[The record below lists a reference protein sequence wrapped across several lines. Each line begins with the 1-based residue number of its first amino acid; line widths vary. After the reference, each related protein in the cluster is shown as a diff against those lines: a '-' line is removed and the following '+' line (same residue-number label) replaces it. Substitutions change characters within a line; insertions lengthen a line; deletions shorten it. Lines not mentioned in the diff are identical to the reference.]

1 MAIPIIIPYD
11 PGCLD
16 ISQMMKMVNAFHTS
30 VKRIHP
36 FCEIPR
42 LISKEPNPQVME
54 RIDIPATSS
63 TPSVHYG
70 ADGKLKI
77 KGRSLPED
85 VTAFFNPL
93 VDWAGKLAV
102 HSLTVD
108 VELVYMNSASS
119 KKLLELLKALDTNN
133 RIRELY
139 INWFYEEGDE
149 DGLENGQIYEE
160 LLQKASFQYHEYN
173 ETM

>member
-1 MAIPIIIPYD
+1 
-11 PGCLD
+11 
-16 ISQMMKMVNAFHTS
+16 
-30 VKRIHP
+30 
-36 FCEIPR
+36 
-42 LISKEPNPQVME
+42 ME
-54 RIDIPATSS
+54 SIDIHATSS
-63 TPSVHYG
+63 TPSVYYG
-70 ADGKLKI
+70 LDGKLKI

-85 VTAFFNPL
+85 VTAFYHPL
-93 VDWAGKLAV
+93 VDWAGKLEV

-119 KKLLELLKALDTNN
+119 KELLELLKALDTNN
-133 RIRELY
+133 RISELY